1 MMMGAYALRGNW
13 EDNTYMNKQ
22 RKTEIKAEIDGL
34 RALRKAMRAE
44 PRTPEALAKEL
55 EVYQKRITA
64 IHDKEQDEFDKMSEK
79 QQCSTAGEIAEESIA
94 LLEDAMDYMDEL
106 VMDVK
111 DSEELDLS
119 EIGYSMEDVIDLL
132 SDIINM

>member
-1 MMMGAYALRGNW
+1 
-13 EDNTYMNKQ
+13 MNKQ
-22 RKTEIKAEIDGL
+22 RKGNIKAEIDAL

-44 PRTPEALAKEL
+44 PKTPASLAMEL
-55 EVYQKRITA
+55 EASQARIVA
-64 IHDKEQDEFDKMSEK
+64 SHDEEQEAFEKMSDQ

-111 DSEELDLS
+111 DSEELDFS

-132 SDIINM
+132 SDIIAM

>member
-1 MMMGAYALRGNW
+1 
-13 EDNTYMNKQ
+13 MNKQ
-22 RKTEIKAEIDGL
+22 RKTSIKAEIDGL

-44 PRTPEALAKEL
+44 PKTQEALVKDL
-55 EVYQKRITA
+55 EAIQARIVA
-64 IHDKEQDEFDKMSEK
+64 IHDEEQDAFEKMSEK
-79 QQCSTAGEIAEESIA
+79 QQCSTAGEIAEECVA

-111 DSEELDLS
+111 EGEELDFS
-119 EIGYSMEDVIDLL
+119 EIGYGMEDVIDLL

>member
-1 MMMGAYALRGNW
+1 
-13 EDNTYMNKQ
+13 MNKQ
-22 RKTEIKAEIDGL
+22 RKTKIKAEIDGL

-44 PRTPEALAKEL
+44 PKTQEALVKDL
-55 EVYQKRITA
+55 EAIQARIVA
-64 IHDKEQDEFDKMSEK
+64 IHDEEQDAFEKMSEK
-79 QQCSTAGEIAEESIA
+79 QQCSTAGEIAEECVA

-111 DSEELDLS
+111 DSEELDFS
-119 EIGYSMEDVIDLL
+119 EIGYGMEDVIDLL

>member
-1 MMMGAYALRGNW
+1 
-13 EDNTYMNKQ
+13 MNKQ
-22 RKTEIKAEIDGL
+22 RKASIKAEIDGL

-44 PRTPEALAKEL
+44 PRTPEVLAKEL
-55 EVYQKRITA
+55 EAFQKRIVA
-64 IHDKEQDEFDKMSEK
+64 IHDEEQDEFDKMSEK
-79 QQCSTAGEIAEESIA
+79 QQCSTAGEIAEECVA

-111 DSEELDLS
+111 DSEELDFS

>member
-1 MMMGAYALRGNW
+1 
-13 EDNTYMNKQ
+13 MNKQ
-22 RKTEIKAEIDGL
+22 RKTLVKAEIDGL

-44 PRTPEALAKEL
+44 PMTAEALAKEL
-55 EVYQKRITA
+55 EAVKARIVA
-64 IHDKEQDEFDKMSEK
+64 LHNEEQDAFEKMSEK
-79 QQCSTAGEIAEESIA
+79 QQCSTAGEIAEECVA
-94 LLEDAMDYMDEL
+94 LFEDAIDYMDEL

-111 DSEELDLS
+111 DSEELDFS

>member
-1 MMMGAYALRGNW
+1 
-13 EDNTYMNKQ
+13 MNKQ
-22 RKTEIKAEIDGL
+22 RKASIKAEIDGL

-44 PRTPEALAKEL
+44 PTTPEALAKDL
-55 EVYQKRITA
+55 KAIQNRIVA
-64 IHDKEQDEFDKMSEK
+64 VHDEEQDAFEKMSEK
-79 QQCSTAGEIAEESIA
+79 QQCSTAGEIAEECVA

-111 DSEELDLS
+111 DSEELDFS